1 MIFYELN
8 EFLRLSAGLNYQ
20 LSART
25 INWNNILNIIFAGK
39 KISSRDKE
47 ILFNVL
53 RSLYKCYGKKKRRL
67 GPLSILHPLRATAL
81 LVRATKTPS
90 LLNTLTILLHDNFE
104 DIKPSGIDIE
114 SWLQQS
120 DTFQAFLQHIPEQDR
135 WFLIERLQWLTK
147 EPDETYY
154 SYIGRLLNKAQ
165 KTPEVILIKLV
176 DRLDNTL
183 DMRIEYEDP
192 LKKVDFF
199 EIIFQ
204 LLFSNTYS
212 GYVPDVPHS
221 HPSSLNGAQRLYQL
235 FKNTVL
241 MSLIRQKKS
250 FSPEH
255 EANDVFYYLARASM
269 REAQRIVLHIFGY
282 HLKSVDVIRELLLET
297 MDYVKSGG
305 IDMVTPPVANK
316 KLDGLFVSTF
326 DNVDRKIRERK
337 LAELYKNKPLMI
349 EAAVAFIVIFL
360 SFINDAN
367 YYVKGISEKGVSP
380 AVDGGR

>member
-1 MIFYELN
+1 LIFYELN
-8 EFLRLSAGLNYQ
+8 EFLRLSAALNYQ

-25 INWNNILNIIFAGK
+25 IDWNNILNIILSGK
-39 KISSRDKE
+39 KISPPDKE
-47 ILFNVL
+47 ILLNVL
-53 RSLYKCYGKKKRRL
+53 KYLHKCYGKKKRRL

-81 LVRATKTPS
+81 LARTTETPS
-90 LLNTLTILLHDNFE
+90 LLNILTILLHDNFE
-104 DIKPSGIDIE
+104 DIKPKNIDIE
-114 SWLQQS
+114 TWLRMS
-120 DTFQAFLQHIPEQDR
+120 DTFQAFLQYIPEQDR

-154 SYIGRLLNKAQ
+154 SYIGRLLSKAK

-221 HPSSLNGAQRLYQL
+221 HPSSLNGAERLYQL

-250 FSPEH
+250 FDPEH
-255 EANDVFYYLARASM
+255 DANDVFYYLARASM
-269 REAQRIVLHIFGY
+269 REAQRIVLHILAY
-282 HLKSVDVIRELLLET
+282 HLPSVEQFRELLLET
-297 MDYVKSGG
+297 MNYVQSGG
-305 IDMVTPPVANK
+305 IDMVTPPLPDQ

-326 DNVDRKIRERK
+326 DSIKKKLRERK
-337 LAELYKNKPLMI
+337 LAELYKNKPLMV

-360 SFINDAN
+360 NFMNDPN
-367 YYVKGISEKGVSP
+367 YYVKGISEEGVSP
-380 AVDGGR
+380 TVSG

>member
-8 EFLRLSAGLNYQ
+8 EFLRLSAALNYQ
-20 LSART
+20 LSARR
-25 INWNNILNIIFAGK
+25 IDWNNILNIIFSGQK
-39 KISSRDKE
+39 VSPPDKE
-47 ILFNVL
+47 ILLNVL
-53 RSLYKCYGKKKRRL
+53 KYLHKCYGKKKRRL

-81 LVRATKTPS
+81 LARTTKTPS
-90 LLNTLTILLHDNFE
+90 LLNILTILLHDNFE
-104 DIKPSGIDIE
+104 DVKPKDVDIE
-114 SWLQQS
+114 TWLRMS
-120 DTFQAFLQHIPEQDR
+120 DTFQAFLEYIPEQDR

-147 EPDETYY
+147 EPEETYY

-212 GYVPDVPHS
+212 GYIPDVPHS
-221 HPSSLNGAQRLYQL
+221 RPSSLNGAERLYQL

-241 MSLIRQKKS
+241 MSLIRQKKAIS
-250 FSPEH
+250 SRQD
-255 EANDVFYYLARASM
+255 ANDVFNYLAKASM

-282 HLKSVDVIRELLLET
+282 HLKSVDAIRELLLET

-326 DNVDRKIRERK
+326 DNIKRKTREQK
-337 LAELYKNKPLMI
+337 LAELYKNKPLMV

-360 SFINDAN
+360 SFINDPD